1 MVLEH
6 ESLTW
11 KTKFCWQR
19 ELRTEKEAFVI
30 LAIDAMLRLGLVRI
44 DPGENFPT
52 RGRPPGP
59 EHPQ

>member
-30 LAIDAMLRLGLVRI
+30 LAIDAMLRL
-44 DPGENFPT
+44 DW
-52 RGRPPGP
+52 
-59 EHPQ
+59 